1 MISTS
6 DGQWDCG
13 NSTPAVRNSAILL
26 IIKFQVSDWDVLY
39 LGMPQLL
46 VLPTRSVIPPCDSD
60 LDAEAK
66 Y

>member
-1 MISTS
+1 M
-6 DGQWDCG
+6 GLWEFYPG
-13 NSTPAVRNSAILL
+13 SAQFSILL